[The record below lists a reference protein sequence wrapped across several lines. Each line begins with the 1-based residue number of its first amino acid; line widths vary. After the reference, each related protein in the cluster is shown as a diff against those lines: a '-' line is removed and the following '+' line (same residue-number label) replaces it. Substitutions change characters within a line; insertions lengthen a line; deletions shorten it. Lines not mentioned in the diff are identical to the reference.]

1 MESKLLTRLLTWL
14 SFILMF
20 IQTSNEAFASHA
32 QSADLTYR
40 CLGGNQYEISLSF
53 YRDCAGVAAPGTVT
67 INLASASCAQNYN
80 LTLNQ
85 IPGTGIDVSPICT
98 AFNTE
103 CSGGT
108 YPGVQEYIYRGTTT
122 LPANCIDWVFSFSR
136 AFGIKG

>member
-32 QSADLTYR
+32 QSADITYQ

-67 INLASASCAQNYN
+67 INLASASCGQNYN
-80 LTLNQ
+80 LPLNP
-85 IPGTGIDVSPICT
+85 IPGTGLDVSPICT
-98 AFNTE
+98 I
-103 CSGGT
+103 G
-108 YPGVQEYIYRGTTT
+108 P
-122 LPANCIDWVFSFSR
+122 
-136 AFGIKG
+136 

>member
-32 QSADLTYR
+32 QSADITYQ
-40 CLGGNQYEISLSF
+40 CLGGNQYQISLSF
-53 YRDCAGVAAPGTVT
+53 YRDCAGVAAPATVT
-67 INLASASCAQNYN
+67 VNLSSATCGENYN
-80 LTLNQ
+80 LTLNP
-85 IPGTGIDVSPICT
+85 IPGTGIDVSPICA

-108 YPGVQEYIYRGTTT
+108 WKR
-122 LPANCIDWVFSFSR
+122 R
-136 AFGIKG
+136 KGGR